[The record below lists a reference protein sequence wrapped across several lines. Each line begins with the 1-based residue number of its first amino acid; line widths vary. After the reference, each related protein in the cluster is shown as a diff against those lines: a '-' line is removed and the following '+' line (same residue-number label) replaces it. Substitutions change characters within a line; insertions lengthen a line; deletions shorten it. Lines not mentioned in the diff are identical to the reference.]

1 MGREPQS
8 KSLIYTVF
16 SWLLIVKDIFIEM
29 YTPSLQFGV
38 LFKNSWFPN
47 VSLQSED
54 FSLS

>member
-8 KSLIYTVF
+8 KSLIYIVF